1 MIRSLDGYSLRL
13 RWDDEVHLP
22 THHAPMLEVMND
34 RLFVV
39 TDLADPNPNDPQ
51 VFALDTE
58 EGGLQWQSR
67 FPEGRGR
74 GNSLS
79 AHEGLVLIATTKSR
93 LHLLDRRTP

>member
-1 MIRSLDGYSLRL
+1 
-13 RWDDEVHLP
+13 
-22 THHAPMLEVMND
+22 MLEVMND

-67 FPEGRGR
+67 
-74 GNSLS
+74 
-79 AHEGLVLIATTKSR
+79 
-93 LHLLDRRTP
+93 